1 MREQK
6 KRVVKREPGD
16 IITIYTKDLPPR
28 LRIKL
33 IKLRKIKKRSKFIK
47 DAIIYWDFRSTD
59 FKGYLREIIKLNFG
73 LCKHLLR
80 QIGRANAVTKE

>member
-6 KRVVKREPGD
+6 KRVVKRDPGD
-16 IITIYTKDLPPR
+16 VITIYTKNLPPE

-33 IKLRKIKKRSKFIK
+33 IKLRKINKRSEFIK
-47 DAIIYWDFRSTD
+47 DAIIYWDFRSTN
-59 FKGYLREIIKLNFG
+59 FKGYLKEIIKLNFG

-80 QIGRANAVTKE
+80 QIGRSAVTKE